1 MGTKKPVIFVLN
13 QTIFSVT
20 KQNSVKKNINI
31 FKLILTR
38 NFIIPPHPPNNL
50 SHDNFDFRVIFSLS
64 KLFGLAIPNHP
75 IQVEQLRFQ
84 KL

>member
-20 KQNSVKKNINI
+20 KQNSVKKTLT
-31 FKLILTR
+31 FLTR
-38 NFIIPPHPPNNL
+38 NFIIPPHPPNNF
-50 SHDNFDFRVIFSLS
+50 SHDNFDFKEIFSLS
-64 KLFGLAIPNHP
+64 KFGLAIPNHP